1 MIELSDV
8 SFSYRGVD
16 RACGGVRRVNLSVEA
31 GKCVLVCGR
40 SGCGKTTVTRLANG
54 LAPSF
59 FPGELSGRV
68 CVDGRDVSEL
78 DSWEVSEAVGSVFQ
92 NPRTQFFNVDS
103 TSEVAFALESRGWPE
118 EDIRKRTR
126 ETIAELGLEG
136 LADRSIFDLSG
147 GEKQRIA
154 YASVWAPHPTN
165 LVLDEPT
172 GNLDLN
178 AIADLRRYLLAAKA
192 EGTAILI
199 AEHRL
204 WWLADVMDEVVV
216 LQEGRVVRRM
226 DSREFNELPPEEL
239 RKMGLRTRDLATVR
253 ARQSRGA
260 DARPRFVP
268 GEPFL
273 DIEELRVS
281 YGEKSVLDGVGMRV
295 PKGGIAAI
303 VGRNGAGK
311 STLCRTAVGLM
322 KERSGTIEFDGHGP
336 VTARNRLK
344 SSAMVFQDVNY
355 QLFAHSVKAEVT
367 FGLKGAERPTA
378 DEVRALLRRL
388 DLDAVADRH
397 PATLSGGQ
405 KQRLAVAANIASN
418 KKLLVFDEPT
428 SGFDLD
434 SMLAVASLLSDLAN
448 EGRTVLVS
456 THDLEFIACACD
468 RVFLVKGGRMEKEA
482 SVEADLASVRGMLAS
497 SG

>member
-1 MIELSDV
+1 M
-8 SFSYRGVD
+8 
-16 RACGGVRRVNLSVEA
+16 
-31 GKCVLVCGR
+31 
-40 SGCGKTTVTRLANG
+40 
-54 LAPSF
+54 
-59 FPGELSGRV
+59 
-68 CVDGRDVSEL
+68 
-78 DSWEVSEAVGSVFQ
+78 SEAIGSVFQ

-118 EDIRKRTR
+118 EDIRRRTR
-126 ETIAELGLEG
+126 ETIVELGLEG

-154 YASVWAPHPTN
+154 YASVWAPHPAN

-172 GNLDLN
+172 SNLDLN
-178 AIADLRRYLLAAKA
+178 AIRDLRRYLLAAKA
-192 EGTAILI
+192 RGTAILV

-204 WWLADVMDEVVV
+204 WWLADVIDEVAV
-216 LQEGRVVRRM
+216 LEDGRVVRRM
-226 DSREFNELPPEEL
+226 DSKEFNDLPPEEL
-239 RKMGLRTRDLATVR
+239 CEMGLRTRDLVTVC
-253 ARQSRGA
+253 AR
-260 DARPRFVP
+260 RPREASMQP
-268 GEPFL
+268 SLGCPFL
-273 DIEELRVS
+273 TIRELQVS
-281 YGEKSVLDGVGMRV
+281 YGEHSVLDGVSMRV
-295 PKGGIAAI
+295 PKGGVTAI

-322 KERSGTIEFDGHGP
+322 KEKSGTIEFGGDGSA
-336 VTARNRLK
+336 TARNRLK

-367 FGLKGAERPTA
+367 FGLKGMERPA
-378 DEVRALLRRL
+378 SDRVMALLRRL

-434 SMLAVASLLSDLAN
+434 SMFAVADLMRDLAN

-468 RVFLVKGGRMEKEA
+468 RVFLVEGGKIAKEA
-482 SVEADLASVRGMLAS
+482 SVEGDLAFVRSMLAS
-497 SG
+497 DK